1 MTVIPAPSIVEPQ
14 RLVWDSHAVI
24 SRYPLRRALAVA
36 GVLLALAFVIPRIAT
51 HMPYPRLGVS
61 LTWDDQDVARVQEV
75 VGPPSQG
82 LLRPG
87 DVLLN
92 MNGEAMRPP
101 QRVAGVQ
108 RLSLP
113 KELITFEVLREGR
126 LLNVMVPP
134 VKLTLWQR
142 IRYFLFRLAALVAAP
157 LVAIALVWRRPDL
170 GTGLVFLWYAGL
182 QAIATSYQIYRF
194 PEFEPTGVL
203 RWWMGLYGWIVCWA
217 PAAFLHFLAV
227 FPRPRWRPE
236 TRARSVWFWLVV
248 VSYLVPIGFVLRLY
262 QTGRMPEMPFMIFE
276 TSALLLG
283 VISLVDRFGFP
294 GREDWQPAPSQRVL
308 GLAVAFMYVAFGF
321 LSWWLEGERA
331 LTLLQIPAVRVAV
344 PVIGI
349 GMLLTPFALAYL
361 MARDPAFDPRRI
373 LERSIPWALLS
384 GVLAAVY
391 LGVVLVGQNLFSAW
405 TGEEAFA
412 FNVVAALVIA
422 FVFAPAKEALQRW
435 LDRLFRRDP
444 RALRAALDQAGRE
457 LLGALDRD
465 EVRASVEA
473 GITRGL
479 GRRVTLDWPDLSG
492 PQIAAGE
499 ELSEDARAAVENL
512 LVQARIRLENLGLQE
527 QRGAAERRALEL
539 REMATRA
546 ELRALHAQVQP
557 HFLFNAL
564 NALSY
569 LTEVDPKAAQRFT
582 ERLADMLRYTVQASE
597 RPAVLLSDEVGFVED
612 YLGVARE
619 RYEGDLRFV
628 FQGPPEL
635 LSATVPPL
643 LLQPLVENSL
653 KHGFSSERR
662 ALNLTLDAVSSDGWL
677 KLTFTDDGCNGNH
690 GVRGLGVGLDNLEQ
704 RIRRFGGPEASVQ
717 SGPGGNGGF
726 RVVMKW
732 KQNAQALGAA

>member
-1 MTVIPAPSIVEPQ
+1 MTVISEPSLVEPQ
-14 RLVWDSHAVI
+14 RLVWESHAVN

-36 GVLLALAFVIPRIAT
+36 GVLLALAFAIPRIAT
-51 HMPYPRLGVS
+51 HMPYQRLGVS
-61 LTWDDQDVARVQEV
+61 LTWDDEGVSRVQEV
-75 VGPPSQG
+75 VGPPSLG

-87 DVLLN
+87 DVLMT
-92 MNGEAMRPP
+92 MNGEPMSRPQP
-101 QRVAGVQ
+101 STSSA

-113 KELITFEVLREGR
+113 KESITFEVLREGR
-126 LLNVMVPP
+126 LLNVLVPP

-142 IRYFLFRLAALVAAP
+142 MRYFLFRLAALIAAP

-182 QAIATSYQIYRF
+182 QAIAMVYQIYRF
-194 PEFEPTGVL
+194 PELEPTGVL
-203 RWWMGLYGWIVCWA
+203 RAWMGLYGWLVCWA
-217 PAAFLHFLAV
+217 PAAFLHFMAV
-227 FPRPRWRPE
+227 FPRPRWQPE
-236 TRARSVWFWLVV
+236 LRWRSVWFWLVV
-248 VSYLVPIGFVLRLY
+248 VSYLVPVGFVLRLY
-262 QTGRMPEMPFMIFE
+262 QTGRMPELPFMIFE
-276 TSALLLG
+276 SGALLLG
-283 VISLVDRFGFP
+283 VVSLVERFGFP
-294 GREDWQPAPSQRVL
+294 GRADWQPAKSQRVL
-308 GLAVAFMYVAFGF
+308 GLSVAFMYVAAGF
-321 LSWWLEGERA
+321 LGWWLEGDRA
-331 LTLLQIPAVRVAV
+331 NTLFQFPAVRVLV
-344 PVIGI
+344 TIIGI

-391 LGVVLVGQNLFSAW
+391 LSVVFLGQGLFSAW
-405 TGEEAFA
+405 TGEEAVA

-444 RALRAALDQAGRE
+444 RALRFALDQAGRE
-457 LLGALDRD
+457 LLGALDKD

-479 GRRVTLDWPDLSG
+479 GRRVTLDWPDLGG
-492 PQIAAGE
+492 PQVAAGE

-582 ERLADMLRYTVQASE
+582 ERLADMLRYTVQASD

-619 RYEGDLRFV
+619 RYEGDLRFAYE
-628 FQGPPEL
+628 GAPEL

-662 ALNLTLDAVSSDGWL
+662 ALSLVLDAVSSDGWL
-677 KLTFTDDGCNGNH
+677 TLTFTDDGCNGNQ

-704 RIRRFGGPEASVQ
+704 RIRRFGGPEASVR

-732 KQNAQALGAA
+732 KQNAQTMGAA